1 MDWNT
6 ELKAKAELA
15 DTVVSIENEMG
26 EMEPRNHQ
34 YMMILKRFRGEEK
47 DGFQRWGQIDWW
59 KMLGWLEGNGV
70 YMSNLYIPKQS
81 VAS

>member
-15 DTVVSIENEMG
+15 DTVVSIENKMD

-34 YMMILKRFRGEEK
+34 YMMILKRFRGK
-47 DGFQRWGQIDWW
+47 RRMDFRDGDR
-59 KMLGWLEGNGV
+59 
-70 YMSNLYIPKQS
+70 
-81 VAS
+81 